1 MPAES
6 NEMTNIAFIE
16 IDGPIANYEARFA
29 LAESIA
35 SREFVPGTRDWK
47 DAFWHVAFTPENVS
61 TDVLVPGA
69 YEALVETEKTYEVI
83 LLTSR
88 PEHMREATRQ
98 WLTSHRIGVGRDLV
112 MKPASCKW
120 DKTLRWKTTII
131 HTFAYMYGASEVLA
145 IDPVQDNTN
154 ELQRYTTSF
163 AMRYYKS
170 LDMQEP
176 TDDEIRDE
184 F

>member
-1 MPAES
+1 MGK
-6 NEMTNIAFIE
+6 IAFIE
-16 IDGPIANYEARFA
+16 IDGPIANYDARFA

-35 SREFVPGTRDWK
+35 SREFAPGTRDWK
-47 DAFWHVAFTPENVS
+47 DAYWHVAFTPENVR

-69 YEALVETEKTYEVI
+69 YEALIEIKKTHEII

-131 HTFAYMYGASEVLA
+131 HTFAYMYGASELFV
-145 IDPVQDNTN
+145 IDPVRDNLD

-163 AMRYYKS
+163 AMKFYRS
-170 LDMQEP
+170 LEMQEP
-176 TDDEIRDE
+176 TDDEIHDA